1 MIDLSMRGCF
11 QRKAVQSNVNLKMFL
26 YVCHCDIVTGATRM
40 VGGYQ
45 LKPFFDTFPSSA
57 FFKTFFDNGEEMLE
71 STILKMQLLISQK
84 KYTGH
89 FSLIIVPCH

>member
-1 MIDLSMRGCF
+1 
-11 QRKAVQSNVNLKMFL
+11 
-26 YVCHCDIVTGATRM
+26 M

-71 STILKMQLLISQK
+71 STILKMQLLISQLK
-84 KYTGH
+84 EH
-89 FSLIIVPCH
+89 WSFLSDHCSLSLSCEAGG

>member
-1 MIDLSMRGCF
+1 
-11 QRKAVQSNVNLKMFL
+11 
-26 YVCHCDIVTGATRM
+26 M